1 MDARFLLIPAYL
13 VALAACDGRDPVAA
27 QANQMTPETNMVAL
41 STADKSTESAP
52 PTEDG
57 GSGATEATGT
67 IPQAL
72 RGRWGMVPADCTT
85 TRGDAKGLLI
95 VSGDGL
101 RFYES
106 TARPAAEIEDSADS
120 ISGMFA
126 FTGEGMH
133 WTKFQSLEIQ
143 NGKLIRSETDPAH
156 SYTYVACD

>member
-1 MDARFLLIPAYL
+1 M
-13 VALAACDGRDPVAA
+13 AA

-41 STADKSTESAP
+41 STVDESAEGAP
-52 PTEDG
+52 PAED
-57 GSGATEATGT
+57 SGTGAAEASGT

-95 VSGDGL
+95 VSGDTL

-106 TARPAAEIEDSADS
+106 TARPAAEIEDSPDS
-120 ISGMFA
+120 ISGTFA

-133 WTKFQSLEIQ
+133 WTKFQSLELQ
-143 NGKLIRSETDPAH
+143 DGKLIRSETDPAH